1 MTQIAK
7 IGVTRQCGVCGR
19 TLLLGEQ
26 VEEFT
31 NGVRRVSVCTLCL
44 PEATAR
50 GWLRVGAPAPPPV
63 EEDAPEQGERRGW
76 RRKRRPVPEVEAPEP
91 EEPERAVP
99 VPAARAIERGVDA
112 FNASAYRRTVA
123 SIAKSLGVPRASD
136 VVLSGN
142 RPDAIV
148 TVAWEISWYQ
158 YRVEAE
164 HGGHVRLE
172 DRGDDPGDIDARWR
186 DWNAQVAPDG
196 QLTLV

>member
-1 MTQIAK
+1 M
-7 IGVTRQCGVCGR
+7 
-19 TLLLGEQ
+19 
-26 VEEFT
+26 
-31 NGVRRVSVCTLCL
+31 
-44 PEATAR
+44 
-50 GWLRVGAPAPPPV
+50 
-63 EEDAPEQGERRGW
+63 
-76 RRKRRPVPEVEAPEP
+76 
-91 EEPERAVP
+91 
-99 VPAARAIERGVDA
+99 DA

-123 SIAKSLGVPRASD
+123 SIAKSLGVPRASV